1 MTKLTPINDRII
13 VDPFWPKNETKA
25 GIIAPDGY
33 ERRPYR
39 GTVIAVGPGRIG
51 KKGQRCSMRCRAG
64 MIIRFQNQQPLEYQI
79 EVDRKK
85 LFVMRDD
92 DALAVEV
99 ADNEFYCSVC
109 FDWVRAP
116 HDCPAIKK
124 QEKLEAPRPVTVDGD
139 PEQTHL
145 FGPLRRYPT
154 VLDGHKIGYRYPKC
168 RCLTCQKIAGL

>member
-51 KKGQRCSMRCRAG
+51 KKGQRVPMVCKVG
-64 MIIRFQNQQPLEYQI
+64 MIVIFQNQQPLEYQI

-85 LFVMRDD
+85 LFVMRDF
-92 DALAVEV
+92 DALAVEL
-99 ADNEFYCSVC
+99 ADGTWLCPICTEWTRF
-109 FDWVRAP
+109 P
-116 HDCPAIKK
+116 HDCTAVKK
-124 QEKLEAPRPVTVDGD
+124 QEKLEAPAPESLESPMPCLCREGYYNDG
-139 PEQTHL
+139 
-145 FGPLRRYPT
+145 
-154 VLDGHKIGYRYPKC
+154 KC
-168 RCLTCQKIAGL
+168 PASNPACPHT